1 MLYEASNMSK
11 EENRAEEHNWQW
23 KATGQDSVAGK
34 VSGEAEQFCL
44 QVTTRI
50 LKSLWRLF
58 QSGEL

>member
-1 MLYEASNMSK
+1 MSK

-44 QVTTRI
+44 RVTTRV